1 MDWFS
6 EEDSDEDQGGEKFKP
21 EEESSPNLPIAS
33 QTNNSKLLLSR
44 SSSGVSELM
53 NDLIFKCKMGLL
65 LSTSIFQLALLLNKF
80 SLLSEISSQLIM
92 HLSIWNW
99 SIATVTENQLQQNLD
114 KLDFQAIKNII

>member
-6 EEDSDEDQGGEKFKP
+6 EEDSDEDHVGDKFKP
-21 EEESSPNLPIAS
+21 EEESSPNLPIFS

-53 NDLIFKCKMGLL
+53 NNLIFKCKMGLL

-99 SIATVTENQLQQNLD
+99 SIATVTESQLQQNLD

>member
-6 EEDSDEDQGGEKFKP
+6 EEDSDEDHVGDKFKP
-21 EEESSPNLPIAS
+21 EEESSPNLPIFS

-99 SIATVTENQLQQNLD
+99 SIATVTESQLQQNLD

>member
-6 EEDSDEDQGGEKFKP
+6 EEDSDEDHGGDKFKP
-21 EEESSPNLPIAS
+21 EEESSPNLPIFS

-99 SIATVTENQLQQNLD
+99 SIATVTESQLQQNLD